1 MNTKKIV
8 GFTLSAVVVVALVVA
23 LLPVL
28 SMIGLGLLA
37 LLVPLAVM
45 FAPFAVIGL
54 MAYLLAPSRD
64 KAEET
69 SVSAPGM
76 DALGASA

>member
-8 GFTLSAVVVVALVVA
+8 GFTLSAVVVVALIAA

-45 FAPFAVIGL
+45 FAPFAIIGL
-54 MAYLLAPSRD
+54 MAYLVAPSH

-69 SVSAPGM
+69 QVSAPGM
-76 DALGASA
+76 DALASA